1 MYFVLLDSLSSR
13 YLPEDPRLPTGHHDL
28 VHDDTRSPVHHACC
42 EFTFK
47 SRTDAFIVSLESG
60 ITWLLFVF
68 LQIVSRGN
76 DQVAI
81 SSKFETREDP
91 AVIRN
96 YGVLLVEMC
105 RVVPDGVVAFFTSYT
120 YMVRPKLP

>member
-1 MYFVLLDSLSSR
+1 MVFVD
-13 YLPEDPRLPTGHHDL
+13 
-28 VHDDTRSPVHHACC
+28 VV
-42 EFTFK
+42 
-47 SRTDAFIVSLESG
+47 V
-60 ITWLLFVF
+60 VV
-68 LQIVSRGN
+68 QIVSRGN

-96 YGVLLVEMC
+96 YGMLLVEMC

-120 YMVRPKLP
+120 YMVTTSSCALPTSGCCIECVCIAGNHCGGLV